1 MLEVD
6 VQDLDDLY
14 SILKNVDKKDVPVL
28 SGWLTYL
35 TDRTFSCIDKKSA
48 CYGLINR

>member
-14 SILKNVDKKDVPVL
+14 SILKNVDKNDVPVL
-28 SGWLTYL
+28 SRWFTYL

-48 CYGLINR
+48 CYGRIDR